1 MPSRDSGG
9 VSHLSLPFDASIAT
23 RLSWPLGDAITDDG
37 TRTVRLN
44 CIGGNVRSAIHDVDG
59 ATVVLVRTPAGRE
72 RYYELPTHDVKDA
85 ITAAVERGFR
95 RVDDTPDAALA

>member
-1 MPSRDSGG
+1 MASRDASGTA
-9 VSHLSLPFDASIAT
+9 HLTLPFDVAAAT
-23 RLSWPLGDAITDDG
+23 RLGWTLGDAITDDG

-72 RYYELPTHDVKDA
+72 RYYELPTHDSEDVLEIA
-85 ITAAVERGFR
+85 RANGFQ
-95 RVDDTPDAALA
+95 RVNATDGMPV